1 MIDYIFAA
9 VFALSLLIFT
19 HELGHFTA
27 AKLSGIRV
35 LKFSLGFGPVLF
47 RWRRKET
54 EYALAVI
61 PFGGYVKMAG
71 EGDEEEARG
80 ESWEYASKPVWV
92 RLIVVLAGP
101 AMNFLLALVIA
112 VTVIYVGGI
121 EYIDTTTLGRVEPES
136 IAAEAGLEVGD
147 EIVSV
152 GAVEVHTWNEL
163 AEAVAASADGPIS
176 LAVSRGDSLLHR
188 EILLTATEPGDAYP
202 DLGVGPFEP
211 PVIGKVR
218 RRSPAHRAGLRSGD
232 RVISVGGSPVTQW
245 GDVASII
252 HENPGVAVPIV
263 WRRDGVRM
271 EADVVPEEG
280 DIAVDE
286 MTVTRGGLIQI
297 RAYYPQR
304 DVSLAEAATI
314 GFDHTIW
321 VSKQVLAFIKVLF
334 TGAASRDMVGGP
346 IRIGQMAGEM
356 VMWGISELFLFIAYL
371 SVVLFLLNL
380 LPVPVLDGG
389 HVVFLAIEAAMR
401 KPLSLRLRTALQQIG
416 FVLLL
421 LLMVVVAVLDV
432 DKLRG

>member
-35 LKFSLGFGPVLF
+35 LKFSMGFGPVLL
-47 RWRRKET
+47 RWQRGET
-54 EYALAVI
+54 EYAVAAI

-71 EGDEEEARG
+71 EGDEEEAGG

-101 AMNFLLALVIA
+101 TMNLLLALVIA
-112 VTVIYVGGI
+112 ISVIYVGGI
-121 EYIDTTTLGRVEPES
+121 EYIDTTRLGRVEAGS
-136 IAAEAGLEVGD
+136 VADGAGLEVGD
-147 EIVSV
+147 EIVSIGGRDV
-152 GAVEVHTWNEL
+152 QTWNEL
-163 AEAVAASADGPIS
+163 AEAFIGAGAGP
-176 LAVSRGDSLLHR
+176 VSITVTRGDSVFHR
-188 EILLTATEPGDAYP
+188 ELVLAVDESRGGYP
-202 DLGVGPFEP
+202 DLGIGPFEP

-218 RRSPAHRAGLRSGD
+218 RRSPAHRAGLTPGD
-232 RVISVGGSPVTQW
+232 RIVTLAGTPVTQW
-245 GDVASII
+245 SDVAGII
-252 HENPGVAVPIV
+252 HKSAGVAVPVV
-263 WRRDGVRM
+263 WLRDGVRM
-271 EADVVPEEG
+271 EGEVTPEEG

-286 MTVTRGGLIQI
+286 TTLTRGGLIQI
-297 RAYYPQR
+297 KTYYPR
-304 DVSLAEAATI
+304 RSVSFPEAVSLGSE
-314 GFDHTIW
+314 HTMW
-321 VSKQVLAFIKVLF
+321 LAKQVLMFIKTVF

-356 VMWGISELFLFIAYL
+356 VMWGISELFFFIAYL

-380 LPVPVLDGG
+380 LPIPVLDGG
-389 HVVFLAIEAAMR
+389 HVVFLTIEAVMR
-401 KPLSLRLRTALQQIG
+401 KPLSLRLRGALQQIG

-432 DKLRG
+432 NKLRG

>member
-1 MIDYIFAA
+1 MIDYVFAA

-35 LKFSLGFGPVLF
+35 LKFSLGFGPVLL
-47 RWRRKET
+47 RWRRGDT
-54 EYALAVI
+54 EYALALV

-101 AMNFLLALVIA
+101 TMNFLLALVIA
-112 VTVIYVGGI
+112 VSVLYVGGV
-121 EYIDTTTLGRVEPES
+121 EYINTTKLGRVDEGS
-136 IAAEAGLEVGD
+136 VAARAGVEVGD
-147 EIVSV
+147 RILSV
-152 GAVEVHTWNEL
+152 AGTPVGTWNEM
-163 AEAVAASADGPIS
+163 AEAFAGVGGGAVAVTA
-176 LAVSRGDSLLHR
+176 SRGDSLIHAR
-188 EILLTATEPGDAYP
+188 FLLPEGKELGAYP
-202 DLGVGPFEP
+202 DLGMGPFEP

-218 RRSPAHRAGLRSGD
+218 RRSPAYRAGLRSGD
-232 RVISVGGSPVTQW
+232 EIVSVKGIPAVQW
-245 GDVASII
+245 SDVAEVI
-252 HENPGVAVPIV
+252 HENPGVPVAIV
-263 WRRDGVRM
+263 WLRDGVRM

-280 DIAVDE
+280 DIAVDAK
-286 MTVTRGGLIQI
+286 TVTRGGLIQI
-297 RAYYPQR
+297 RAWYPRR
-304 DVSLAEAATI
+304 DVSIGEAWSL

-321 VSKQVLAFIKVLF
+321 VSGQVLEFIKVLF

-356 VMWGISELFLFIAYL
+356 VMWGMSELFFFIAYL

-380 LPVPVLDGG
+380 LPIPVLDGG
-389 HVVFLAIEAAMR
+389 HVVFLLIEAAMR
-401 KPLSLRLRTALQQIG
+401 KPLSLRLRTVLQQIG
-416 FVLLL
+416 FILLL
-421 LLMVVVAVLDV
+421 LMMVVVAVLDV